1 MMVTLRL
8 YRQHDLDLITLYRHP
23 LFSLPNA
30 IKMSLCAYVRN
41 QKFFIKQPDPYEI
54 GNEKISKIVQIHIQ
68 LSEKSEGDV
77 IAWLKNIKDGYR
89 NSVLK
94 NVVRAY
100 MAGPCIYS
108 YIDEGA
114 DNFENASNVFD
125 TFESNIRET
134 IEIRGRSY
142 NRQSIKKDDGKK
154 VEDSTL
160 AASILSNNNPAPK
173 KDTSIENI
181 KETKVEELEK
191 ITAVKPNIKEEK
203 EEKPKKVETEVK
215 NTDNKKETTNKV
227 EAPVDNIEAENL
239 DDMLDDID
247 AMMDDF

>member
-41 QKFFIKQPDPYEI
+41 QKFFIKQPQPYEI

-77 IAWLKNIKDGYR
+77 IEWLRNIKDGYR

-94 NVVRAY
+94 NVIRAY

-108 YIDEGA
+108 YIKES
-114 DNFENASNVFD
+114 NNIFENASNVFD

-134 IEIRGRSY
+134 IEIKGRTYTKS
-142 NRQSIKKDDGKK
+142 NVKKQDNKK

-160 AASILSNNNPAPK
+160 AASILSGNNIK
-173 KDTSIENI
+173 KENNFIENI
-181 KETKVEELEK
+181 NE
-191 ITAVKPNIKEEK
+191 IKK
-203 EEKPKKVETEVK
+203 EEKPQINKVEKPKKDVEEAISIPK
-215 NTDNKKETTNKV
+215 QEKIKPKKETQV
-227 EAPVDNIEAENL
+227 ENL

>member
-41 QKFFIKQPDPYEI
+41 QKFFIKQPQPYEI

-77 IAWLKNIKDGYR
+77 IEWLRNIKDGYR

-94 NVVRAY
+94 NVIRAY

-108 YIDEGA
+108 YIKE
-114 DNFENASNVFD
+114 NNNTFENASNVFD
-125 TFESNIRET
+125 IFESNIRET
-134 IEIRGRSY
+134 VEIKGRTYTKS
-142 NRQSIKKDDGKK
+142 NVKKQDSKK

-160 AASILSNNNPAPK
+160 AASILSGNNIK
-173 KDTSIENI
+173 KENNFIENI
-181 KETKVEELEK
+181 NE
-191 ITAVKPNIKEEK
+191 IKK
-203 EEKPKKVETEVK
+203 EEKPQINKVEKPKKDVK
-215 NTDNKKETTNKV
+215 KAISIPKQEKIEPKKETQV
-227 EAPVDNIEAENL
+227 ENL

>member
-30 IKMSLCAYVRN
+30 IKMSLCGYVRN
-41 QKFFIKQPDPYEI
+41 QKFFINQPEPYEI

-68 LSEKSEGDV
+68 LSEKTEKDV
-77 IAWLKNIKDGYR
+77 IDWLKNIKDGYR

-94 NVVRAY
+94 NVIRAY

-108 YIDEGA
+108 YIKENEDA
-114 DNFENASNVFD
+114 FENASGVFD
-125 TFESNIRET
+125 TFKSNIKET
-134 IEIRGRSY
+134 VDIKGRTYTKSLNPKVD
-142 NRQSIKKDDGKK
+142 NRK

-160 AASILSNNNPAPK
+160 AASILKDKPAK
-173 KDTSIENI
+173 KEDTFVENI
-181 KETKVEELEK
+181 SAPDVKKLEEITKVEKQEEIKPKKEVK
-191 ITAVKPNIKEEK
+191 IEPVKEIKEEIIQ
-203 EEKPKKVETEVK
+203 
-215 NTDNKKETTNKV
+215 D
-227 EAPVDNIEAENL
+227 DAESL